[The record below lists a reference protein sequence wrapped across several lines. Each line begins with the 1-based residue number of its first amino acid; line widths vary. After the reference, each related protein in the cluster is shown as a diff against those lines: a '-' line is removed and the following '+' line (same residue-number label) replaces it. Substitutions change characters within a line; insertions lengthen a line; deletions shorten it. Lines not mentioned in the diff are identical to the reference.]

1 MLKYIG
7 KKVLI
12 AIATVFVLATATF
25 FLMKLIPGDPFL
37 NDKIPVAV
45 QDKQRAF
52 YGLDKPVPQQY
63 LTYMNNLLHGDLGY
77 SIKKTGKTVVDIIKE
92 AFPVSAKLV

>member
-37 NDKIPVAV
+37 NDKIGAV
-45 QDKQRAF
+45 QISQRAF
-52 YGLDKPVPQQY
+52 MVLISQY
-63 LTYMNNLLHGDLGY
+63 RSN
-77 SIKKTGKTVVDIIKE
+77 I
-92 AFPVSAKLV
+92 

>member
-12 AIATVFVLATATF
+12 ALATIFVLATATF

-37 NDKIPVAV
+37 NDKIPIAV

-77 SIKKTGKTVVDIIKE
+77 SIKKTGKPLWTSLRKP
-92 AFPVSAKLV
+92 FQCQQN

>member
-63 LTYMNNLLHGDLGY
+63 LTYMNAWRSWLFHQKDRKNSSGY
-77 SIKKTGKTVVDIIKE
+77 H
-92 AFPVSAKLV
+92 

>member
-12 AIATVFVLATATF
+12 AIATVFVLATSTF
-25 FLMKLIPGDPFL
+25 FLMKL
-37 NDKIPVAV
+37 IPVAV

-63 LTYMNNLLHGDLGY
+63 MTYMNNLLHGDLGY
-77 SIKKTGKTVVDIIKE
+77 SIKKTGKTVVDII
-92 AFPVSAKLV
+92 

>member
-63 LTYMNNLLHGDLGY
+63 LTYEQFAAWRSWLFHQKDRKNSSGY
-77 SIKKTGKTVVDIIKE
+77 H
-92 AFPVSAKLV
+92 

>member
-63 LTYMNNLLHGDLGY
+63 LTYMN
-77 SIKKTGKTVVDIIKE
+77 ICCMEI
-92 AFPVSAKLV
+92 LVIPSKRQEKQ